1 MKNDHKFEMCSMV
14 YADIINQI
22 MHVYNYVLQFS
33 NGAVVK
39 LSSVLYISNWAYLYN
54 TFDIFKF

>member
-1 MKNDHKFEMCSMV
+1 MTKLFILVKMKNDYKFEMCGMI

-22 MHVYNYVLQFS
+22 MHVLFNYVLQFS

-39 LSSVLYISNWAYLYN
+39 LSSVLYISN
-54 TFDIFKF
+54 